1 MKIWQILALPFFVVS
16 ASFKVTLLLSMQE
29 PRFADADHK
38 ISNMVLNWWIIILL
52 WTTPL
57 DWVFRVFAFGYV
69 NDSLIVFKKETNEER
84 RPLFEP
90 KKNSG
95 DNITNND
102 GLVHGKKGLFSG
114 SSMPKTKL
122 RQEPK
127 IGLGVTGKNC
137 PSPQYCNLN

>member
-1 MKIWQILALPFFVVS
+1 
-16 ASFKVTLLLSMQE
+16 MQE
-29 PRFADADHK
+29 PRFEDADHK
-38 ISNMVLNWWIIILL
+38 ISNLVLCMFLFL
-52 WTTPL
+52 STTPL

-95 DNITNND
+95 DNITNKMM
-102 GLVHGKKGLFSG
+102 GSPMAKKACSCLRPWNCQSLAV
-114 SSMPKTKL
+114 SMPKTKL

-127 IGLGVTGKNC
+127 LDLVSLERTLDLPNTAILIEK
-137 PSPQYCNLN
+137 